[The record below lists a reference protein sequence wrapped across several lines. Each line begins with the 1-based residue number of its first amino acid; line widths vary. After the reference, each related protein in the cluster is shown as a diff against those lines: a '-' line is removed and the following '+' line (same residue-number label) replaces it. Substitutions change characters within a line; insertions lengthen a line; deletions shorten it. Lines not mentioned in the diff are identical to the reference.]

1 MTITIAIAGGPAS
14 GKKTVQRALQTHLH
28 TAHPDLHIQLA
39 HLSDFH
45 NPSHAAPNAPGTPQR
60 ANFTNSNIV

>member
-14 GKKTVQRALQTHLH
+14 GKKTVQKALQTHLL

-39 HLSDFH
+39 HLADFH
-45 NPSHAAPNAPGTPQR
+45 NPAHKEPYSPGTSHATRVQR
-60 ANFTNSNIV
+60 ERGF